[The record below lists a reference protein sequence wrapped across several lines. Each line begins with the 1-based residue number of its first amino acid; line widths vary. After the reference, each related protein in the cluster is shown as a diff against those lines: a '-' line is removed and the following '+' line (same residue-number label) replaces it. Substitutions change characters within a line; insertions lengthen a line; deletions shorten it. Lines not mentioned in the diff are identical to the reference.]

1 MKNSITLEEAQS
13 LVFDHCSLMGSE
25 RVNLK
30 ESFGRVLFGD
40 LAAQENIPPFARSPY
55 DGYAF
60 RAQDTEQASLKNP
73 VILSIIDE
81 VPAGYTSAYT
91 VESGTAVKIL
101 TGAPIPEGADAVIKF
116 EETVILEN
124 QIKITAAYQPGENIV
139 PAGEDVKRGTQIAS
153 QGTAITSPIMG
164 LIAAIGQEDIA
175 VYKIPKI
182 AIIST
187 GDELVDI
194 SEPLIPGKIRNTNC
208 YTLFG
213 YIQSIG
219 AVPLIIG
226 TAKDRKEEI
235 AALIERGLDQ
245 ADMVLTTGGVSVGDY
260 DMVSRAME
268 YLGANLLYKKIEIKP
283 GSATAA
289 AVKDGKL
296 ILGLSGN
303 PSAALTNFHLVAV
316 PFIKKMAGRTNY
328 LNEKIEVTLKKD
340 FKKESPR
347 RRFLRGRLV
356 FEEGISMMEPT
367 GGQGNGILSSMIGCN
382 ILTEVPGG
390 SGPKRSGEKLAAYL
404 IG

>member
-1 MKNSITLEEAQS
+1 MENNITLEEAQG
-13 LVFDHCSLMGSE
+13 LVFNHCSLMGSE

-30 ESFGRVLFGD
+30 ESFGRVLFED
-40 LAAQENIPPFARSPY
+40 LIAQENIPPFDRSPY

-60 RAQDTEQASLKNP
+60 RAQDTENASPEDP
-73 VILSIIDE
+73 VTLSVIDE
-81 VPAGYTSAYT
+81 VPAGYICACK

-124 QIKITAAYQPGENIV
+124 RVTITAPYKSGENIV
-139 PAGEDVKRGTQIAS
+139 PAGEDVKRGTLIAS
-153 QGTAITSPIMG
+153 KGTAITSPIMG
-164 LIAAIGQEDIA
+164 LIAAIGLEDIT

-194 SEPLIPGKIRNTNC
+194 SEKLIPGKIRNTNC

-213 YIQSIG
+213 FIQSIG
-219 AVPLIIG
+219 AIPLIIG
-226 TAKDRKEEI
+226 TAKDQKEAI
-235 AALIERGLDQ
+235 AALIEQGLEK
-245 ADMVLTTGGVSVGDY
+245 ADMILTTGGVSVGDY

-268 YLGANLLYKKIEIKP
+268 FIGANVLYKKIEIKP
-283 GSATAA
+283 GSATVA
-289 AVKDGKL
+289 AVKERKI

-328 LNEKIEVTLKKD
+328 LNEKIEVTLKRD

-356 FEEGISMMEPT
+356 FEEGMSMMEST
-367 GGQGNGILSSMIGCN
+367 GGQGNGVLSSMIGCN
-382 ILTEVPGG
+382 ILTEVPEG
-390 SGPKRSGEKLAAYL
+390 SGPIKSGEKLAAYL
-404 IG
+404 ID